1 MGDVDLKNALL
12 AGDPDRG
19 DETEQVK
26 TYAGV
31 VTVRAL
37 SRAEVLGLQDA
48 RRRQKL
54 TFAQFEAHMVA
65 LGLVNPT
72 MTPGEVERWQTV
84 EKAGG
89 DLEEVTKTISRIS
102 GLEQG
107 ADKSRVSGAE
117 Q

>member
-12 AGDPDRG
+12 AGDPNRG
-19 DETEQVK
+19 NETTDVE
-26 TYAGV
+26 TYAGT

-48 RRRQKL
+48 RRRNKL

-65 LGLVNPT
+65 LGLVHPT
-72 MTPGEVERWQTV
+72 MTPGEVEAWQKV
-84 EKAGG
+84 ELAGG

-107 ADKSRVSGAE
+107 AEKSRVPGA

>member
-12 AGDPDRG
+12 AGDPNRG
-19 DETEQVK
+19 DETTEVN
-26 TYAGV
+26 TYAGPV
-31 VTVRAL
+31 VVRPL

-48 RRRQKL
+48 RRRNKL

-65 LGLVNPT
+65 LGLVTPT
-72 MTPGEVERWQTV
+72 MTPGEVEQWQKV

-89 DLEEVTKTISRIS
+89 DLEEVTKTISQIS

-107 ADKSRVSGAE
+107 AQKSGVPSA

>member
-12 AGDPDRG
+12 AGDPNRG
-19 DETEQVK
+19 DETEEVK

-31 VTVRAL
+31 VVVRAL
-37 SRAEVLGLQDA
+37 SRSEVLGLQDA
-48 RRRQKL
+48 RRRSKL

-65 LGLVNPT
+65 LGLVSPT
-72 MTPGEVERWQTV
+72 MTPGEVEQWQKV

-89 DLEEVTKTISRIS
+89 DLEQVTMTISRIS

-107 ADKSRVSGAE
+107 AQKSGVPSA